1 MIIQQHP
8 LFKKL
13 TDEEFEKFI
22 QIFEEK
28 KVPSNTILSEEGELK
43 DGAFILIFGEISV
56 FKDTVYEDDYIV
68 TQIKAGGE
76 EFFGEVSL
84 IDGKEKISTIKTSK
98 ESIILEIKREVL
110 FNFLDNNPSIG
121 YKIMHYLALQ
131 SASHLRKADK
141 DMATLF
147 NALVEVVEND

>member
-8 LFKKL
+8 LFEKL

-28 KVPSNTILSEEGELK
+28 KIQANTTLSTEGELK
-43 DGAFILIFGEISV
+43 DSAFILIFGEVSV
-56 FKDTVYEDDYIV
+56 FKDTVYENDYIV
-68 TQIKAGGE
+68 TQIKAGGD
-76 EFFGEVSL
+76 EFFGEVTL
-84 IDGKEKISTIKTSK
+84 IDGKERISTIKASK
-98 ESIILEIKREVL
+98 ESIILEIDRNVL
-110 FNFLDNNPSIG
+110 IDFLDNNPIIG
-121 YKIMHYLALQ
+121 YKVMKYLAFQ
-131 SASHLRKADK
+131 TASHLRKADK